1 LPWRAGA
8 EDKRFELVRGC
19 PQHAFQVSA
28 RAFGGDHGRPN
39 LRRRGLP
46 PQASDGPER
55 GRMQLELQLRPDLL
69 RRSGSSGVRLF

>member
-46 PQASDGPER
+46 PP
-55 GRMQLELQLRPDLL
+55 
-69 RRSGSSGVRLF
+69 RRRTVLNGGECNWNCNCARTC